1 MVYGD
6 QINADMV
13 SIRDNK
19 YITELTLLNSSA
31 HNKNE
36 SPFKIS
42 NSITFLTKTQFLKT
56 ASNPAQII
64 A

>member
-42 NSITFLTKTQFLKT
+42 NCTFLTETQFLKK
-56 ASNPAQII
+56 SFGLAQSF